1 MPLGHAGEVDLGDA
15 CAEMG
20 AALKDASA
28 VRRPSKDDIRLAQQ
42 RAEVQRLHT
51 RYGVI
56 TPPPKAVLETAG

>member
-28 VRRPSKDDIRLAQQ
+28 VRRPSKDELRLAQQ
-42 RAEVQRLHT
+42 RADVQRIRA